1 MMDEACS
8 YFHPERRAEPEVEGF
23 GAKMKQLSFG
33 ELTDQMMNLYRE
45 SKYADALQVV
55 EQNADRFPEHSART
69 TFWKMCLLSLCGRSN
84 DVMSVFQKGLDA
96 GLWWAES
103 QFRDTDL
110 DAVRDLPQFKRLAAI
125 SQEKYQ
131 EVRTHIERDQTVL
144 LPEASASDLY
154 PLLIAL
160 HGGAGNKDSNL
171 EYWKIAPQKGWL
183 VLSPQST
190 QPLYSGSFSWIE
202 PEQALADLN
211 FYVEQILKDYPIDQ
225 QRVVIAGFSQGS
237 GMAIYAALS
246 GKLKVRGFIGIG
258 TYWADP
264 ESLDPLAQLA
274 RQTKPI
280 SGYFIVGEKDQTL
293 NKTREIQRVLD
304 ENNIQ
309 FEEEVHPDLAHEFPA
324 DFESSFD
331 KAIDFIFK
339 EHE

>member
-1 MMDEACS
+1 
-8 YFHPERRAEPEVEGF
+8 
-23 GAKMKQLSFG
+23 MKQLSFD

-45 SKYADALQVV
+45 SKYAEALQIV
-55 EQNADRFPEHSART
+55 EQNADRFLEHLART

-84 DVMSVFQKGLDA
+84 DVLSVFQKGLDA

-110 DAVRDLPQFKRLAAI
+110 DAVRDLPQFKRLVAI

-144 LPEASASDLY
+144 LPQASASGLY

-190 QPLYSGSFSWIE
+190 QPLYSGSYSWIE

-211 FYVEQILKDYPIDQ
+211 FYVEQILKEYPIDQ

-246 GKLKVRGFIGIG
+246 GKLNVRGFIGIG

-264 ESLDPLAQLA
+264 ESLGPLAQLA
-274 RQTKPI
+274 RRTKPI
-280 SGYFIVGEKDQTL
+280 RGYFVVGKKDQTL
-293 NKTREIQRVLD
+293 NKTREIQKVLNK
-304 ENNIQ
+304 NNIQ
-309 FEEEVHPDLAHEFPA
+309 FDEEVHPDLGHEFPP
-324 DFESSFD
+324 DFEQSFD

>member
-1 MMDEACS
+1 MMDKAC
-8 YFHPERRAEPEVEGF
+8 FCLWRLF
-23 GAKMKQLSFG
+23 GDKMKQLSFD

-45 SKYADALQVV
+45 SKYADALQIV
-55 EQNADRFPEHSART
+55 EQNADRFPEHLART
-69 TFWKMCLLSLCGRSN
+69 TFWKMCFLSLCGRSN
-84 DVMSVFQKGLDA
+84 DVISVFQKGLDA

-110 DAVRDLPQFKRLAAI
+110 DAVRDLPEFKRLEAI
-125 SQEKYQ
+125 SQEKY
-131 EVRTHIERDQTVL
+131 EEARTHIERDQTVL
-144 LPEASASDLY
+144 LPEEVVSDLY
-154 PLLIAL
+154 PLLIVL

-171 EYWKIAPQKGWL
+171 EYWEIARQKGWL

-190 QPLYSGSFSWIE
+190 QPLYSGSYSWIE

-211 FYVEQILKDYPIDQ
+211 FYVEQILKDHPIDQ

-264 ESLDPLAQLA
+264 ESLAPLAQLA
-274 RQTKPI
+274 SRTKAI
-280 SGYFIVGEKDQTL
+280 RGYFVVGEKDQTL
-293 NKTREIQRVLD
+293 NKTREIQKVLN

-309 FEEEVHPDLAHEFPA
+309 FGEEVHPDLAHEFPA

-339 EHE
+339 EQE

>member
-1 MMDEACS
+1 
-8 YFHPERRAEPEVEGF
+8 
-23 GAKMKQLSFG
+23 MKQLSFG
-33 ELTDQMMNLYRE
+33 ELTEQMMNLYRE
-45 SKYADALQVV
+45 SKYADALQIV

-69 TFWKMCLLSLCGRSN
+69 TFWKMCLLSLCGRSS
-84 DVMSVFQKGLDA
+84 DVMSVFQNGLDA

-110 DAVRDLPQFKRLAAI
+110 DAVRDLPEFKRLATV
-125 SQEKYQ
+125 SQEKYE
-131 EVRTHIERDQTVL
+131 EVQTHIERDQTIL
-144 LPEASASDLY
+144 LPEAPVSGLY

-171 EYWKIAPQKGWL
+171 EDWEIARQKGWL

-190 QPLYSGSFSWIE
+190 QPLYSGSYSWIE
-202 PEQALADLN
+202 PEQALADLH
-211 FYVEQILKDYPIDQ
+211 FYVEQISKKHPIDQ
-225 QRVVIAGFSQGS
+225 GRAVIAGFSQGS

-264 ESLDPLAQLA
+264 ESLGPLAQPA

-280 SGYFIVGEKDQTL
+280 RGYFIVGEKDQTL
-293 NKTREIQRVLD
+293 KKTREIQKVLN

-309 FEEEVHPDLAHEFPA
+309 FDEEVHPDLGHEFPP
-324 DFESSFD
+324 DFEKSFD

-339 EHE
+339 EQE

>member
-1 MMDEACS
+1 
-8 YFHPERRAEPEVEGF
+8 
-23 GAKMKQLSFG
+23 MKQLSFD

-45 SKYADALQVV
+45 SKYADALQIV
-55 EQNADRFPEHSART
+55 EQNADRFPEHLART

-84 DVMSVFQKGLDA
+84 DVISVFQKGLNA

-110 DAVRDLPQFKRLAAI
+110 DAVRDLPQFKRLAAV

-131 EVRTHIERDQTVL
+131 EARSHIERDQTIL
-144 LPEASASDLY
+144 LPETSVLGSY

-171 EYWKIAPQKGWL
+171 EYWEIGRQKGWL

-190 QPLYSGSFSWIE
+190 QPLYSGSYSWIE
-202 PEQALADLN
+202 PEQALADLH
-211 FYVEQILKDYPIDQ
+211 FYVEQISKEHPIDQ

-264 ESLDPLAQLA
+264 ESLASLAQLA

-280 SGYFIVGEKDQTL
+280 RGYFVVGEKDQTL
-293 NKTREIQRVLD
+293 NKTKEIQNILD
-304 ENNIQ
+304 ENDIQ
-309 FEEEVHPDLAHEFPA
+309 FVEEVHLDLGHEFPV
-324 DFESSFD
+324 DFGSSFD
-331 KAIDFIFK
+331 KAIDFILK
-339 EHE
+339 EQE